1 MIHTTSAFVRKDSV
15 PHPTAAVLSFVSEHY
30 EALWHAARLLG
41 GYDSAR
47 LVDRCLERLTAD
59 QTVTPRAEIMLLQI
73 MELLSLE
80 RVDDPDQP
88 YMGFFAVID
97 PCDPVVEEI
106 CLLTDQMREVL
117 CASGIETDMQEMA

>member
-1 MIHTTSAFVRKDSV
+1 MIHTTSAFVRKDRV
-15 PHPTAAVLSFVSEHY
+15 THPMNAILSFVSEHY

-47 LVDRCLERLTAD
+47 LVDRCLERLTED
-59 QTVTPRAEIMLLQI
+59 QTVTPRARIMLLQI

-80 RVDDPDQP
+80 QVDDPGQP
-88 YMGFFAVID
+88 YMGYFAAID

-117 CASGIETDMQEMA
+117 CASGIEADMEEMA

>member
-1 MIHTTSAFVRKDSV
+1 MIHSTSAFVRKDRV
-15 PHPTAAVLSFVSEHY
+15 THPTNAILSFVSKHY

-47 LVDRCLERLTAD
+47 LVDRCLERLTED
-59 QTVTPRAEIMLLQI
+59 QIVTQRAQIMLLQI

-80 RVDDPDQP
+80 RVDDPELP

-97 PCDPVVEEI
+97 PLDPVVEEI
-106 CLLTDQMREVL
+106 CLLTDEMREAL
-117 CASGIETDMQEMA
+117 SASGIDTDILEMA